1 MTQEVQTISRAGIPT
16 LAVVIGIFVDG
27 ARLNGIH
34 GRIDDLRSH
43 LDRRL
48 DDLKGTCIS
57 DLRRVQERLR

>member
-1 MTQEVQTISRAGIPT
+1 MTQEVQAILRAGIPT

-27 ARLNGIH
+27 RLNGIH
-34 GRIDDLRSH
+34 GRIEDLRSH